1 MPLLQRMGFV
11 MVNFLAFALQKASA
25 ITSAPPKCRRVV
37 CVWIAACLLAHGAQA
52 DAGRAPLLIGDRL
65 ESYVETNYAL
75 ADDPVR
81 EVTVDAEDGVITISI
96 THSLDEKACDA
107 KQRVKVAR
115 VADVRA
121 LDLDRARRSLISGV
135 YLPFRPNVA
144 RDLETVKSASEALIA
159 RARARHGWGEAA
171 PEEASELLAERY
183 GDTLRLSHIADFNCD
198 GSRDVWI
205 DNPREWYVPLVP
217 RADTNAFISL
227 IREYQASLI
236 PL

>member
-1 MPLLQRMGFV
+1 MLTHASLLRKTANLLCSPRQTSVPLSLRQAAYVG
-11 MVNFLAFALQKASA
+11 
-25 ITSAPPKCRRVV
+25 
-37 CVWIAACLLAHGAQA
+37 IAACLLAHGAQA

-65 ESYVETNYAL
+65 ESYIETNYPL
-75 ADDPVR
+75 AADPVR

-96 THSLDEKACDA
+96 THSFDEKACDA

-121 LDLDRARRSLISGV
+121 LDLDRARPSLISGA

-144 RDLETVKSASEALIA
+144 RELETVKSASEALIA
-159 RARARHGWGEAA
+159 RARARHGRGEAA
-171 PEEASELLAERY
+171 AEEASELLVERY
-183 GDTLRLSHIADFNCD
+183 GDTLRLSHIADLNCD
-198 GSRDVWI
+198 GSRNVWI
-205 DNPREWYVPLVP
+205 DNPREWYVPLAP
-217 RADTNAFISL
+217 GADMNAFISL

>member
-1 MPLLQRMGFV
+1 M
-11 MVNFLAFALQKASA
+11 
-25 ITSAPPKCRRVV
+25 
-37 CVWIAACLLAHGAQA
+37 LAHGAQA

-65 ESYVETNYAL
+65 ESYIEANYPP
-75 ADDPVR
+75 ADDPGR
-81 EVTVDAEDGVITISI
+81 EVTVDAEDGVVTITI
-96 THSLDEKACDA
+96 THPFDEKACDA
-107 KQRVKVAR
+107 KQRIKVTW

-121 LDLDRARRSLISGV
+121 LDLDRARPSLVSGV

-144 RDLETVKSASEALIA
+144 RELESVKSASKTLIA

-171 PEEASELLAERY
+171 AEEASELLVERY

-198 GSRDVWI
+198 GSRTVWI
-205 DNPREWYVPLVP
+205 DNPREWYVPLAP
-217 RADTNAFISL
+217 GADTDAFISL